1 MRKESGQL
9 LGSDKPRR
17 KQEPRP
23 EKCFDMLWAK
33 ECFNDVFENEIK
45 KIEEKNLDDN
55 FCIKVAVN
63 THSGITRSVTK
74 SDNIMHRTVLSLK
87 DSVIYTIVKQAY
99 RQLTS

>member
-1 MRKESGQL
+1 MII
-9 LGSDKPRR
+9 
-17 KQEPRP
+17 
-23 EKCFDMLWAK
+23 F
-33 ECFNDVFENEIK
+33 
-45 KIEEKNLDDN
+45 